1 MKVIE
6 LDKQIVDYYSVVAI
20 EEALQDLPSV
30 VDVSF
35 IEATAQVLVYCN
47 DDSIDVAFLVAHLDG
62 EVRSRTATVSCP
74 NPRVE
79 LTDAAA
85 SQEHN
90 ATDTEG
96 IIRLT
101 VTSMHCGSCVS
112 IVKNAIRGISG
123 VDDVTVSLVTGQA
136 VVSHRNVRWSSI
148 VDALANRGYFGEL
161 ISSPHD
167 VLRRL
172 RTENTSGQRM
182 WLQRW
187 LISGAGVVLLLS
199 LMALPLS
206 PTMRWWFA
214 LFIATVVQVVV
225 GGVYIKSASKLALNG
240 ASNMDTLIAI
250 GTSAAYLGGLVF
262 QETETHLLMDA
273 PMILAF
279 VSFGKWIEVRA
290 RQSTVDAFSRVDV
303 MNCETSH
310 LIVGDD
316 TQDIATSELIVT
328 NSIIIR
334 PGEVVPT
341 DGRIADGE
349 STVNQSWLTGESTPK
364 SVESGDR
371 IFGGS
376 INGNGLLTLE
386 VDIAPADN
394 RLHKMT
400 QVLEK
405 SLDSR
410 VPLQTLADRI
420 VQRFVPILLMIGLI
434 TLVTWLVIGYGGSD
448 SYIRDA
454 WRYTVSVL
462 VVACPCALGLAT
474 PVALLV
480 MSVRSIREG
489 ILFGNPSVMEKLG
502 KITTI
507 ILDKTGTIT
516 ASEIG
521 VKSFHLTN
529 TENFR
534 SPVDALGMVVAI
546 EKQCNHPLAQ
556 AIVAY
561 GVREGV
567 ESKVASDVKHVF
579 GGGVSGLV
587 QGNRVV
593 IGTKQF
599 VDKQVK
605 RASGFNTVARDRQG
619 STYVCIDGEYVGVF
633 DFDTELL
640 MGVKQDIA
648 QVKRDIGSSLE
659 VLLATGDNR
668 RVADDVALRV
678 GIEYIYAELVPE
690 DKVKL
695 VRDKQS
701 AGNVV
706 SMVGDGVNDA
716 IALVAADVGIAVARG
731 TDLATEVADIVLLKP
746 GLSGISRAIR
756 LSKRTRKIIIQNI
769 CWAFLYNITLIP
781 IAAGCFTSVGIEIH
795 PWMAAGAMA
804 CSSLFVVFNS
814 LRLRNIAIV

>member
-6 LDKQIVDYYSVVAI
+6 LDKQIVEHYSVVTI

-62 EVRSRTATVSCP
+62 EVRGRTATVSRD
-74 NPRVE
+74 NARVE

-96 IIRLT
+96 IIRLS

-112 IVKNAIRGISG
+112 IVENAIRGISG

-136 VVSHRNVRWSSI
+136 VVSHRNVSWSSI
-148 VDALANRGYFGEL
+148 VDALAKRGYSGEL

-172 RTENTSGQRM
+172 RTENMSGQRM

-187 LISGAGVVLLLS
+187 LISGAGVVLLLT
-199 LMALPLS
+199 LMADGIPLS
-206 PTMRWWFA
+206 PIMRWWFA
-214 LFIATVVQVVV
+214 LFVATVVQVVV

-290 RQSTVDAFSRVDV
+290 RQSTVDEFSRVDV

-310 LIVGDD
+310 LIVGDE

-364 SVESGDR
+364 SVETGDR

-386 VDIAPADN
+386 VDVAPADN

-400 QVLEK
+400 QVVEK
-405 SLDSR
+405 SVDSR
-410 VPLQTLADRI
+410 VTLQTLADRI

-434 TLVTWLVIGYGGSD
+434 TLVTWLVIGYGVSD
-448 SYIRDA
+448 SYRRDA
-454 WRYTVSVL
+454 WR
-462 VVACPCALGLAT
+462 
-474 PVALLV
+474 
-480 MSVRSIREG
+480 
-489 ILFGNPSVMEKLG
+489 
-502 KITTI
+502 
-507 ILDKTGTIT
+507 
-516 ASEIG
+516 
-521 VKSFHLTN
+521 
-529 TENFR
+529 
-534 SPVDALGMVVAI
+534 
-546 EKQCNHPLAQ
+546 
-556 AIVAY
+556 
-561 GVREGV
+561 
-567 ESKVASDVKHVF
+567 
-579 GGGVSGLV
+579 
-587 QGNRVV
+587 
-593 IGTKQF
+593 
-599 VDKQVK
+599 
-605 RASGFNTVARDRQG
+605 
-619 STYVCIDGEYVGVF
+619 
-633 DFDTELL
+633 
-640 MGVKQDIA
+640 
-648 QVKRDIGSSLE
+648 
-659 VLLATGDNR
+659 
-668 RVADDVALRV
+668 
-678 GIEYIYAELVPE
+678 
-690 DKVKL
+690 
-695 VRDKQS
+695 
-701 AGNVV
+701 
-706 SMVGDGVNDA
+706 
-716 IALVAADVGIAVARG
+716 
-731 TDLATEVADIVLLKP
+731 
-746 GLSGISRAIR
+746 
-756 LSKRTRKIIIQNI
+756 
-769 CWAFLYNITLIP
+769 
-781 IAAGCFTSVGIEIH
+781 
-795 PWMAAGAMA
+795 
-804 CSSLFVVFNS
+804 
-814 LRLRNIAIV
+814 